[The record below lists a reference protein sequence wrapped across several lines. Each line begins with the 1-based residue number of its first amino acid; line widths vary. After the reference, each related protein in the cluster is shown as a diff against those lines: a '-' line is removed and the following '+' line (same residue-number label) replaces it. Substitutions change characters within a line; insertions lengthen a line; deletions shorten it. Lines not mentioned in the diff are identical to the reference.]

1 MESDFDAGLL
11 DVLETYPWLVGVMRN
26 ADWLPRD
33 DGMVEFRACV
43 ADRNDAR
50 EGLTALAR
58 ALGLEPGEAASPP
71 RRR

>member
-1 MESDFDAGLL
+1 MDSDFDAELL
-11 DVLETYPWLVGVMRN
+11 NVLETYPWLVDVMRN
-26 ADWLPRD
+26 ADWVHRE

-43 ADRNDAR
+43 ADRSDAR

-58 ALGLEPGEAASPP
+58 ALGIEPDEAVPPP

>member
-1 MESDFDAGLL
+1 MDPDFDAKLL
-11 DVLETYPWLVGVMRN
+11 NVFETYPWLVDVMRN
-26 ADWLPRD
+26 ADWLPCD

-43 ADRNDAR
+43 ADRDDAR

-58 ALGLEPGEAASPP
+58 ALGLELGEAVSPP